1 MMLICINQHLRNI
14 WSSIYR
20 KLSNIEAELKKSVAH
35 KKKSVQRFETVR
47 QKNSS
52 VKSDELFR
60 L

>member
-1 MMLICINQHLRNI
+1 MMLICINQHLRNTEAQFI
-14 WSSIYR
+14 E

-35 KKKSVQRFETVR
+35 KKKSVQCFQTAR

-60 L
+60 P